1 MKEKKKNDRTTTFN
15 TTPWFDL
22 FFAFVCMLVCICVLH
37 VPACLELYTC
47 GIKKKKK
54 RQKKT

>member
-22 FFAFVCMLVCICVLH
+22 FFAFVCMLVCICVCMCQL
-37 VPACLELYTC
+37 A
-47 GIKKKKK
+47 
-54 RQKKT
+54 